1 MIMSKCKGL
10 IGLIFGHK
18 FKAIITK
25 SAAKI
30 PANAS
35 SVGSDFAETL
45 RDEQYHGIVCLRCGE
60 KHNV

>member
-1 MIMSKCKGL
+1 MAKCKGF

-18 FKAIITK
+18 FKPIITK

-35 SVGSDFAETL
+35 EVGSNFAETL
-45 RDEQYHGIVCLRCGE
+45 RDEHYHGIVCLRCGE